1 MLQIDRKLFKNIDWG
16 FTILI
21 LLILVAGLINLYSAT
36 SEKNVASN
44 TYFIHQI
51 YWSFL
56 GIIVM
61 AVALCV
67 SNKFYKENAVIFYI
81 ISLILLL
88 FVDIYGMITAGAQRW
103 IRLGPVSLQPS
114 ELAKL
119 SLILVLG
126 YYYDAKKNMEVLTL
140 PSLLVPIT
148 LTVIP
153 VGLIIKQPDLGTA
166 ILLLLI
172 FISIMLYEGIAIRLF
187 FALTGAG
194 LAALPLL
201 WGFLKPYQKARLLTF
216 INPDR
221 DPLGAGYHIIQSKI
235 AVGSGGIWG
244 KGFLRGTQCKLQFLP
259 EHHTDFVFSVL
270 AEEWG
275 FMGSLAAIT
284 LLGLLIVWGL
294 EIARQAKNRFGEV
307 VAVGITAMFFWQII
321 INIGMVIGVMPVVGI
336 PLPFFSYGGS
346 ATLTNLFAIGILMSI
361 RMRQHAYPVS
371 TY

>member
-1 MLQIDRKLFKNIDWG
+1 MFQIDRKLMKNIDWG
-16 FTILI
+16 LTFLIFLI
-21 LLILVAGLINLYSAT
+21 LTAGLINLYSAT
-36 SEKNVASN
+36 SEKNVTSN
-44 TYFIHQI
+44 LYFLHQI
-51 YWSFL
+51 YWNIM
-56 GIIVM
+56 GIIGM
-61 AVALCV
+61 ATALCI
-67 SNKFYKENAVIFYI
+67 SDKFYKENAVIFYI

-88 FVDIYGMITAGAQRW
+88 LVDIYGMITAGAQRW

-126 YYYDAKKNMEVLTL
+126 YYYDAKKNQEIL
-140 PSLLVPIT
+140 PLLALIVPII
-148 LTVIP
+148 LAVIP

-172 FISIMLYEGIAIRLF
+172 FLSVMLYEGISIKLF
-187 FALTGAG
+187 CGMFAAG

-235 AVGSGGIWG
+235 AVGSGGVWG

-275 FMGSLAAIT
+275 FVGSLTVIF

-294 EIARQAKNRFGEV
+294 EIARQAKDRFGEV
-307 VAVGITAMFFWQII
+307 VAVGITAMFFWQVV

-346 ATLTNLFAIGILMSI
+346 ASLTNLFAIGILMSI
-361 RMRQHAYPVS
+361 RMRQHAYPAS
-371 TY
+371 NY